1 MQSEL
6 SLIIKMQQRLF
17 ADSRRIELLRQI
29 KATGSISQGA
39 KLAAISYKSA
49 WDAVND
55 MNQLADWPLVDRAT
69 GGKGGG
75 GAALTAYGERL
86 IQLFDLLEQI
96 QQKAFDV
103 LQDDRV
109 PLDSLLG
116 AIARISLQ
124 TSARNQLSGTVTG
137 RDEQHVRQHIQV
149 LLADGVT
156 RLNIAVTETSARRL
170 QLENG
175 KQVLVLI
182 KAPWIA
188 LETGDS
194 TAENN
199 LKGRIQSIEHS
210 ASHSEVLVDL
220 PDGQQL
226 CATLDRQRLQQKN
239 LQPGDEVT
247 AHFNADQAIIATL
260 L

>member
-17 ADSRRIELLRQI
+17 ADARRIELLRQI

-49 WDAVND
+49 WDAVNE
-55 MNQLADWPLVDRAT
+55 MNQLADQPLVDRAT

-75 GAALTAYGERL
+75 GAALTAWGERL
-86 IQLFDLLEQI
+86 IELFDLLEQI

-103 LQDDRV
+103 LQDDQV

-116 AIARISLQ
+116 AIARFSLQ
-124 TSARNQLSGTVTG
+124 TSARNQLSGTVIG
-137 RDEQHVRQHIQV
+137 RDQQHVRQHIQV

-156 RLNIAVTETSARRL
+156 RLTIAVTETSARRL

-188 LETGDS
+188 LDAETIP
-194 TAENN
+194 AENR
-199 LKGRIQSIEHS
+199 LEGRIHSIEHS
-210 ASHSEVLVDL
+210 PEYSEILIDL

-226 CATLDRQRLQQKN
+226 CASLNRQTLRQKN
-239 LQPGDEVT
+239 LQTGDRVT